1 MATKSTKISIVD
13 GHNYSVDSGDGN
25 LLTAG
30 LQWSNARS
38 VAQDLADSLKVSV
51 YVYAATESDGKTEE
65 IVPRIDTVVTR
76 HGRSL
81 RRRAHGRSVPWP
93 AADASPAVAVAA
105 SSFAPSAAPSPAPA
119 DGSTP
124 SAA

>member
-30 LQWSNARS
+30 LQWNNARS

-51 YVYAATESDGKTEE
+51 YLYDATESDGKTEE

-81 RRRAHGRSVPWP
+81 RRRAHGRSVLWQ
-93 AADASPAVAVAA
+93 AADASPIWGYWYDTARQAA
-105 SSFAPSAAPSPAPA
+105 AESNAS
-119 DGSTP
+119 DRV
-124 SAA
+124 